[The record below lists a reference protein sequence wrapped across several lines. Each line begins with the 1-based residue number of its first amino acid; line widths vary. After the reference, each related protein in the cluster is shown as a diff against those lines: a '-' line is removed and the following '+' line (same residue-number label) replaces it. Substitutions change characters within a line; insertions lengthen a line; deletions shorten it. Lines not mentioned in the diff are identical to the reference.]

1 MMSINEE
8 SNADASSI
16 GGRVANEMIL
26 IQRYQRLEF
35 NVVAALCNAVQEPG
49 EIILIVCYKLSSP
62 KHYIMYLCVLH
73 YSQDLYITVI
83 WCEMRTGGTFIAS

>member
-1 MMSINEE
+1 MSINEE

-49 EIILIVCYKLSSP
+49 EIILVCIQIIFSKALYNVP
-62 KHYIMYLCVLH
+62 ICVLH